1 MFVSSAFAQGA
12 ESAAGHATSEHAAK
26 AAEHAGGSNFP
37 PFDSTYFAS
46 HLFWLIICFGLFYIF
61 IARVAVPRIGSVI
74 ENRRDR
80 IASDLDQAARM
91 KQEAD
96 AAVTAYEKE
105 LSEARARGLVIAQ
118 AANDEAKAK
127 ADNERKIVEASLE
140 EKLAA
145 AEKRIGDIK
154 DRAMQDVG
162 QIAADTAQQIV
173 QDFIGSET
181 NAASLAKAVKSVSE

>member
-1 MFVSSAFAQGA
+1 MNWMFVSSAFAQGV
-12 ESAAGHATSEHAAK
+12 EST
-26 AAEHAGGSNFP
+26 AEHASAGHGGSSFP

-61 IARVAVPRIGSVI
+61 IARIAVPRIGSVI

-91 KQEAD
+91 KQDAD
-96 AAVTAYEKE
+96 AAVSAYEKE

-127 ADNERKIVEASLE
+127 AERERKTVEAELE

-162 QIAADTAQQIV
+162 QIAADTAKQIV
-173 QDFIGSET
+173 QDFIGSEAT
-181 NAASLAKAVKSVSE
+181 ADSLTKAVKSVSE

>member
-1 MFVSSAFAQGA
+1 MFVSSAFAQGV
-12 ESAAGHATSEHAAK
+12 EST
-26 AAEHAGGSNFP
+26 AEHASAGHGGSSFP

-61 IARVAVPRIGSVI
+61 IARIAVPRIGSVI

-91 KQEAD
+91 KQDAD
-96 AAVTAYEKE
+96 AAVSAYEKE

-127 ADNERKIVEASLE
+127 AEWERKTVEAELE

-162 QIAADTAQQIV
+162 QIAADTAKQIV
-173 QDFIGSET
+173 QDFIGSEAT
-181 NAASLAKAVKSVSE
+181 ADSLTKAVKSVSE